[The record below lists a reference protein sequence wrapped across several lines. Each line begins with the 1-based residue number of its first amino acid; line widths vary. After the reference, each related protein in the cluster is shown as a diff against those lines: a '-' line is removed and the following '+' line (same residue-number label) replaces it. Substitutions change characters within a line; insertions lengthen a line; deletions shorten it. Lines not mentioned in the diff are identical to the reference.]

1 MAQLTVNGAE
11 IAVFDAGSGDPPF
24 VFVHGLANDHT
35 VWQPQF
41 DDLSRDYRCVAV
53 DLRGCGASAA
63 VPPFDTTQAAED
75 IAEVVRTL
83 GLGPAIV
90 AGHGSG
96 GLVALLLNDR
106 HPELVRGIVLGDATL
121 SSASGGG
128 WPELE
133 RHIRDDGTLVALG
146 PLIDGFFGEGTSPEL
161 RERIRAMVLATPTDV
176 AAGMVSNSDDLR
188 QRMGELLRAA
198 DQKPL
203 MAIWSQVPRG
213 NPERLRETLFFIR
226 QEPIAGAGHFFQLEQ
241 PAVTNAL
248 LRAFVDDVLR
258 DPRVSHG

>member
-1 MAQLTVNGAE
+1 MAQLTINGAGL
-11 IAVFDAGSGDPPF
+11 AVFDAGAGDPPF

-41 DDLSRDYRCVAV
+41 DDLSRDHRCVAV
-53 DLRGCGASAA
+53 DLRGCGASDA
-63 VPPFDTTQAAED
+63 VPPFDTAQAAD
-75 IAEVVRTL
+75 DVAAIVRTL

-90 AGHGSG
+90 VGHGSG
-96 GLVALLLNDR
+96 GLVALMMNDR
-106 HPELVRGIVLGDATL
+106 HPDTVRGIVLGDATL

-133 RHIRDDGTLVALG
+133 RRIRDDGTLVAFG
-146 PLIDGFFGEGTSPEL
+146 PLIDGFFADGTSPEL
-161 RERIRAMVLATPTDV
+161 RERIRAMVLATPAEV
-176 AAGMVSNSDDLR
+176 AAGMLSNSEELR
-188 QRMGELLRAA
+188 TRMGELLREA

-203 MAIWSQVPRG
+203 MAIWSQAPRG

-226 QEPIAGAGHFFQLEQ
+226 QEPIADTGHFFQLER

-248 LRAFVDDVLR
+248 LRAFVDDVER
-258 DPRVSHG
+258 DPRVSRG